1 MLYNIRLIK
10 NTLGCTYTKLA
21 DCNGCFEAPATRTTK
36 AVYDCSNTTLFDLNN
51 IGGLKYSLEE
61 ISPLFEIS
69 AYKSL
74 LENVLNNLSYIVETP
89 TLASFENSNNNTK
102 SIIITLNQIKDLLPD
117 THANAV
123 ISNGGNGKIR

>member
-1 MLYNIRLIK
+1 MLYNIRIIK
-10 NTLGCTYTKLA
+10 NTLGCIYPNIA
-21 DCNGCFEAPATRTTK
+21 DCSGCKFTPATKTTK

-61 ISPLFEIS
+61 ISPLFEIP

-74 LENVLNNLSYIVETP
+74 LENILNNLSYIIEAP
-89 TLASFENSNNNTK
+89 TLASFKSSDNNTK

-117 THANAV
+117 THANA
-123 ISNGGNGKIR
+123 KITSRS